1 VIDPRPRRRSAGFL
15 IGFSIAAALAVAGFV
30 SLGLWQLERL
40 AWKRDLIEKVESR
53 VHAAP
58 VPAPLAAGS
67 DDTYR
72 RVTVSGRFLHDRAT
86 LVQASTARGAGY
98 WVLTPLVT
106 DRGFILL
113 VNRGFVPPE
122 SRTRYAHPEGNVQ
135 VIGLM
140 RLTEP
145 GGGFLRSNDPGAN
158 RWYSR
163 DVAAIAAARQLRA
176 PVANYF
182 IDAERGAPDALP
194 VGGLTVLT
202 FPNSH
207 LSYALTWFALAA
219 LAAGGYMVV
228 MRHEWKERRG

>member
-1 VIDPRPRRRSAGFL
+1 MTGDPPRRRSAGFL
-15 IGFSIAAALAVAGFV
+15 TGFTIAAALAVAGLV
-30 SLGLWQLERL
+30 SLGIWQLNRL
-40 AWKRDLIEKVESR
+40 TWKRDLIAKVESR

-58 VPAPLAAGS
+58 IAAPSAAGPN
-67 DDTYR
+67 DAYR
-72 RVTVSGRFLHDRAT
+72 RVTASGHFLHDRAT
-86 LVQASTARGAGY
+86 LVQASTVRGAGY

-106 DRGFILL
+106 DRGFTLL

-122 SRTRYAHPEGNVQ
+122 RRTRYTQPIGR
-135 VIGLM
+135 IRITGLM

-145 GGGFLRSNDPGAN
+145 SGGFLRSNDPAAN

-163 DVAAIAAARQLRA
+163 DVTAIAAARRLRT

-182 IDAERGAPDALP
+182 IDAERGPPDALP
-194 VGGLTVLT
+194 VGGLTVLR

-219 LAAGGYMVV
+219 LVAGGYMVV
-228 MRHEWKERRG
+228 MRHEWKERRR

>member
-1 VIDPRPRRRSAGFL
+1 M
-15 IGFSIAAALAVAGFV
+15 AAALAVAGLV
-30 SLGLWQLERL
+30 SLGQWQLQRL
-40 AWKRDLIEKVESR
+40 AWKRDLIAKVETR

-58 VPAPLAAGS
+58 QPAPRAAGS
-67 DDTYR
+67 NDTYR

-106 DRGFILL
+106 DRGFTLL

-122 SRTRYAHPEGNVQ
+122 SRARYARPEGKVQ

-145 GGGFLRSNDPGAN
+145 GGGFLRSNDPAAN

-163 DVAAIAAARQLRA
+163 DVTAIAAARQLRA